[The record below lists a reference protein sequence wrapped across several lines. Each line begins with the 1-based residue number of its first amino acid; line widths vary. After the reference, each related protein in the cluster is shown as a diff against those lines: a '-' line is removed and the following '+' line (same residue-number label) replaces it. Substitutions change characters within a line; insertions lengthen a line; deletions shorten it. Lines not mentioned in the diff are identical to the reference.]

1 LINETRLNGFKI
13 EDDDILFLEKHGDTV
28 CIPNNKLHFYGAIR
42 EGEDF
47 CHIAIRNMYKID
59 EKMDA
64 RKRAENKWQHEMIRA
79 ETGSEDPEVIKRISN
94 EISQTIHTA
103 ISQKLQNNIK

>member
-1 LINETRLNGFKI
+1 M
-13 EDDDILFLEKHGDTV
+13 
-28 CIPNNKLHFYGAIR
+28 HFHGAIR

-59 EKMDA
+59 EKTGA
-64 RKRAENKWQHEMIRA
+64 RKRAENKWQPDMIRA

-103 ISQKLQNNIK
+103 IPQKLQKQY